1 MPFES
6 LLEKKL
12 TLSKQEN
19 ACFLAYRLIVEM
31 HFFF

>member
-6 LLEKKL
+6 LLGKKL

-19 ACFLAYRLIVEM
+19 ACFMSYRLIVEM
-31 HFFF
+31 HFF